1 MVPYYRIVMSRAGNF
16 DSQQC
21 HQAMSSRLSV
31 VDATEAFPAPQQA
44 ITTDL
49 H

>member
-1 MVPYYRIVMSRAGNF
+1 MLRAENI

-31 VDATEAFPAPQQA
+31 VDATEAFPASQQA
-44 ITTDL
+44 ITTRVIYID
-49 H
+49 